1 MTRELNVRCAAAG
14 LPVVAVCLHPGF
26 IYTRLGRDFPGL
38 PRWAQHIVYTLMRP
52 MLKSK
57 RQGAATQVYCAVAP
71 AIAGGEYY
79 DDCNV
84 AASTALAHHAA
95 AGRALWD
102 ESERLI
108 AQLCP

>member
-1 MTRELNVRCAAAG
+1 MARELDARCAAAG
-14 LPVVAVCLHPGF
+14 LPVTAVCLHPGF
-26 IYTRLGRDFPGL
+26 IHTNLGRDFPGM
-38 PRWAQHIVYTLMRP
+38 PRWAQSIVYALMRP

-57 RQGAATQVYCAVAP
+57 RQGAACQVYCATAP
-71 AIAGGEYY
+71 GIAGGEYY

-84 AASTALAHHAA
+84 AKSTALAHNAV